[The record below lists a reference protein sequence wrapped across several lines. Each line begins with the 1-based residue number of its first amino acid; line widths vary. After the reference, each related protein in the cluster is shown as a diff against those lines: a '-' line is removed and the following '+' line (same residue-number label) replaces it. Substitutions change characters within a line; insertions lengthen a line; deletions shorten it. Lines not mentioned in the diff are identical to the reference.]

1 MWTFTRFL
9 VVYIFGGLTF
19 LPLLACLVL
28 VHAFLTFPTRAPVD
42 NEDAKVSLQ
51 RPGDDESTLKSGPG
65 DFEKFGR
72 PRGHEPDVA
81 AGYFAVCREYVPGG
95 INGKPPERTTP
106 VGTVVVP
113 ESPSV
118 YQSMYRSIF
127 DRKQSPSLEAAK
139 GAKRARNVF
148 FVVLRYLLSNL
159 GSCRQGSID
168 YKTLSCNCR
177 HGHLMLYDDSEQL
190 EVRHVIS
197 LAHHN
202 VSIYGVDDPIPDGE
216 LWIRRNAICLTRKG
230 DAGELTADGSTSLP
244 FYLFS
249 ENCSEKEDF
258 YFALLQNQDQTLEG
272 KVEAPKPLQFEV
284 KDIISLVQRLHSSE
298 EHWQTRW
305 INGLAGR
312 LFLALY
318 KTPEIENIVKMK
330 IAKKI
335 SRVKRPNFLSDIV
348 LQKIDM
354 GEGAPYITN
363 PRLKDLTVDGDCAAE
378 MDLNYT
384 GNFRI
389 EVAATARIDL
399 GSRFKAREVNLV
411 LAVVIKK
418 LEGHFIVRFKPP
430 PSNRIWITFEVMPK
444 IEMSIEPIVS
454 TRQITYNIILRAI
467 ESRIREV
474 IAETL
479 VLPHWDDISFTDTMQ
494 QRFRGGIWAN
504 DGSKHDLK
512 DVAASDGVEKEEV
525 DGSIERHSLG
535 MLGSKGKS
543 MSTPVLPLSTP
554 IRTASTKSLGPVK
567 EGGISSAIETK
578 VRTGK
583 PRSIRSGSFTSAV
596 SPLVS
601 MDTTSVDAVR
611 EHKEG
616 ERQNAATVMMAISS
630 RSRPVSPTDSP
641 VGSPSR
647 ASTIISEGSSS
658 SSGSLKEGNL
668 DTEPAA
674 VPSIA
679 PARFL
684 SNFPDSSL
692 DSQKPLV
699 PFGNDTNRSGSTH
712 SFTHSSSPPD
722 KRSSVSTIGSAATAA
737 TAAAKKWGWGVL
749 SRNNESRAG
758 VEGPANLAKEAPP
771 TQPVGRG
778 RPLPPPGIP
787 LPPPEKSRKK
797 SAPVN
802 VPKRKNLP
810 PPLFTQRQH
819 ESDGE
824 QRPVPLPPLP
834 PRQTGE
840 LPSAGEGDDGLLVVA
855 APPESEPTTPLDDTR
870 NEFIHSMEL
879 GDTVNNELEPN
890 NEGVQERGGRPGL
903 PPRSNPRQTDGEV
916 SGLADEDEAAA
927 VSSWQ
932 IAQEEEA
939 RSKSIWVD
947 TDNGHS

>member
-1 MWTFTRFL
+1 MWIFTQL
-9 VVYIFGGLTF
+9 LAVYIFGGLTF

-28 VHAFLTFPTRAPVD
+28 VHAYLTFPTRAPVD
-42 NEDAKVSLQ
+42 SGDAKVPLQ
-51 RPGDDESTLKSGPG
+51 RPGDDESILRPGTG
-65 DFEKFGR
+65 DFEKLGR

-127 DRKQSPSLEAAK
+127 DRKLSPSLDTAK

-148 FVVLRYLLSNL
+148 FVVL
-159 GSCRQGSID
+159 
-168 YKTLSCNCR
+168 R

-197 LAHHN
+197 LAHHD
-202 VSIYGVDDPIPDGE
+202 VSIYGADDPIPDGE
-216 LWIRRNAICLTRKG
+216 LWIRRNAICLARKG
-230 DAGELTADGSTSLP
+230 DAGELTADGSTSRP

-258 YFALLQNQDQTLEG
+258 YFALLRNQDQTLEG
-272 KVEAPKPLQFEV
+272 RVETPKPLQFEV
-284 KDIISLVQRLHSSE
+284 KDIIGLVQRLHSSE

-318 KTPEIENIVKMK
+318 KTPEIENSVRMK

-363 PRLKDLTVDGDCAAE
+363 PRLKDLTVDGDCTAE

-430 PSNRIWITFEVMPK
+430 PSNRIWITFDAMPK

-454 TRQITYNIILRAI
+454 TRQITYNIIIRAI

-479 VLPHWDDISFTDTMQ
+479 VMPHWDDISFTDTMQ

-504 DGSKHDLK
+504 DGLRDNPK
-512 DVAASDGVEKEEV
+512 DAAIIDGAGKEET
-525 DGSIERHSLG
+525 DSGMERHSLG
-535 MLGSKGKS
+535 ILGSKEKS
-543 MSTPVLPLSTP
+543 MSMPLLPISAPTRTSSTQLF
-554 IRTASTKSLGPVK
+554 SQVK
-567 EGGISSAIETK
+567 DGGISSAIETK
-578 VRTGK
+578 ARTGK
-583 PRSIRSGSFTSAV
+583 PRGIRSGSFTSAV

-601 MDTTSVDAVR
+601 MDTTNVDAVR
-611 EHKEG
+611 ERKEG

-630 RSRPVSPTDSP
+630 RSRPVTPTDSP
-641 VGSPSR
+641 AGSPTR
-647 ASTIISEGSSS
+647 ASTITPEGSSS

-668 DTEPAA
+668 DSELAA
-674 VPSIA
+674 ASSIA
-679 PARFL
+679 PPGLL
-684 SNFPDSSL
+684 SNPSDSSL
-692 DSQKPLV
+692 DSQKPLISL
-699 PFGNDTNRSGSTH
+699 GNDANRSGSTH
-712 SFTHSSSPPD
+712 SLTHSPSPPD
-722 KRSSVSTIGSAATAA
+722 KRNSVSSIGSVATAATAA

-749 SRNNESRAG
+749 NRNNEFRAG
-758 VEGPANLAKEAPP
+758 VGGLPNLAKEGSP

-787 LPPPEKSRKK
+787 LPPPEKSRNK

-810 PPLFTQRQH
+810 PALLPQRHH
-819 ESDGE
+819 ESDE
-824 QRPVPLPPLP
+824 ERRPVPLPPLP

-840 LPSAGEGDDGLLVVA
+840 PSRAGEDDDGLLVVA
-855 APPESEPTTPLDDTR
+855 APPDSEPTTPLDDTR

-879 GDTVNNELEPN
+879 GDTVNNELESSAG
-890 NEGVQERGGRPGL
+890 GVQERDGRPGL
-903 PPRSNPRQTDGEV
+903 PPRSKPRQTGGEV
-916 SGLADEDEAAA
+916 SGLADEDDAAA

-932 IAQEEEA
+932 MAQEEDT